1 MLPQAPASKSGAAS
15 KSGTAAA
22 KPSLLSPASLHA
34 KAPDV
39 YKAQFTTTKGDFV
52 IEVHRDWAPLGA
64 DRFYNLVKNG
74 FYDDVAFF
82 RVVPDFMVQFGMSG
96 NPQIEAAWGHAS
108 VKDDPVKQGNARGRI
123 TFAMGGPN
131 TRTTQVF
138 INFKDNS
145 RSLDSQG
152 FATFGEVTE
161 GMDIV
166 DKLYGGYGDM
176 AEQGGH
182 GPSVAK
188 LATDGNAYLTKYF
201 PQLDRIKTAK
211 IVP

>member
-1 MLPQAPASKSGAAS
+1 MKTIVLTLLLASTMLPQAPASKSGAAS

-138 INFKDNS
+138 I
-145 RSLDSQG
+145 
-152 FATFGEVTE
+152 
-161 GMDIV
+161 
-166 DKLYGGYGDM
+166 
-176 AEQGGH
+176 
-182 GPSVAK
+182 
-188 LATDGNAYLTKYF
+188 
-201 PQLDRIKTAK
+201 
-211 IVP
+211 